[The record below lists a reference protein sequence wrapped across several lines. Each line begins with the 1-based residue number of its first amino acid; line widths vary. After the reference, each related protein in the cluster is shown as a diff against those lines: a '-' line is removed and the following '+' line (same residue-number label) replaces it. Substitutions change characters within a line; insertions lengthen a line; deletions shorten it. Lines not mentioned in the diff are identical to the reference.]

1 MMLTKPSGWAPY
13 KKGLGTSRGANL
25 GAMSSQ
31 DTQMLGVAV
40 LSAISIA
47 GIHSAIC
54 PSYFT
59 MKTFASQPEAKAR
72 SMEGLWIS
80 LGVSAVTSASLYFVF
95 KSWMPVIFA
104 GATSLLLFGIGV
116 AATNSE
122 PPKNIPP
129 IDKQNLTPTVSE
141 TSIPNTAN
149 V

>member
-1 MMLTKPSGWAPY
+1 MLTKPSGWAPY
-13 KKGLGTSRGANL
+13 KNGLGRGL
-25 GAMSSQ
+25 QMGAMSSQ

-59 MKTFASQPEAKAR
+59 MKTFASQPEAKQR

-129 IDKQNLTPTVSE
+129 IEKQNLTPPTAVSE
-141 TSIPNTAN
+141 SSIPNTAN

>member
-1 MMLTKPSGWAPY
+1 M
-13 KKGLGTSRGANL
+13 SRGAQL
-25 GAMSSQ
+25 GMSSQ
-31 DTQMLGVAV
+31 ETQMLGVAV

-80 LGVSAVTSASLYFVF
+80 LGVSAVTSASLYWVF
-95 KSWMPVIFA
+95 KSWMPVLFA

-122 PPKNIPP
+122 PPKDIPP
-129 IDKQNLTPTVSE
+129 IEKQNLIPPTVSE
-141 TSIPNTAN
+141 TSIPQTAN